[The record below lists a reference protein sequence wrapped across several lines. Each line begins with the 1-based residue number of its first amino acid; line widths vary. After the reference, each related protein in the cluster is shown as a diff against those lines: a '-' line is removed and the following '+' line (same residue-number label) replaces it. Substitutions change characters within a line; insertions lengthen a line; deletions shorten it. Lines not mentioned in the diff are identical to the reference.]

1 MASSMHDRGLSGEHQ
16 FYTSPTPELQWLAAG
31 RFQPTLFFPS
41 TTLFYES
48 HSQECHVMQN
58 TMLAWVWNCMD
69 EPFCL
74 APSLTN
80 QPKIKLYFLVW
91 GWAGGREAPQFHKDT
106 PKTQNSKLKTQRV
119 HTSRAAGI
127 YGFSGKKKTNFY
139 FRTKL
144 RTRKNSSAN

>member
-106 PKTQNSKLKTQRV
+106 PKTQNSKLKECTPPGRQA
-119 HTSRAAGI
+119 TTAFLA
-127 YGFSGKKKTNFY
+127 KKNFNFY

-144 RTRKNSSAN
+144 RTLKNSSVN